1 MGGDGETNDW
11 QIKESELELDAR
23 IGMGSF
29 GEVYKG
35 SWRGTDVAVK
45 RILEQDF
52 TEQHMKVGSQLW
64 QASLR
69 MFAETRG
76 LHLVAYLKIVHCLAA
91 FMTQHYHDGMASL

>member
-69 MFAETRG
+69 MFAET
-76 LHLVAYLKIVHCLAA
+76 LKFLRLFHFSMRKFLNFCLNIYIDL
-91 FMTQHYHDGMASL
+91 F

>member
-1 MGGDGETNDW
+1 MGEGDVCDW
-11 QIKESELELDAR
+11 QIRESELELDGR

-52 TEQHMKVGSQLW
+52 TEQHMRVGG
-64 QASLR
+64 
-69 MFAETRG
+69 FA
-76 LHLVAYLKIVHCLAA
+76 
-91 FMTQHYHDGMASL
+91 